1 MKCLY
6 AIIVA
11 FLLFSCAVRRS
22 EPVKQRNFV
31 PANGAVAHG
40 EQVYMS
46 YCHKC
51 HPSGESG
58 LGPSLNASPAP
69 GFLKKFQ
76 VRHGLG
82 VMPSFKANELS
93 KKDLKDIVKFINAWK
108 GY

>member
-1 MKCLY
+1 MKTLLV
-6 AIIVA
+6 IIISI
-11 FLLFSCAVRRS
+11 LLFSCAIRRS
-22 EPVKQRNFV
+22 EPVKQKAFV
-31 PANGAVAHG
+31 PATAEIAHG

-46 YCHKC
+46 WCHKC

-58 LGPSLNASPAP
+58 LGPSINASPAP

-82 VMPSFKANELS
+82 VMPSFKANEIS
-93 KKDLKDIVKFINAWK
+93 KKDLHDVVKFINAWK

>member
-1 MKCLY
+1 M
-6 AIIVA
+6 
-11 FLLFSCAVRRS
+11 FSCAVRRS

-31 PANGAVAHG
+31 PATAQIAHG

-58 LGPSLNASPAP
+58 LAPAINASPAP

-82 VMPSFKANELS
+82 VMPSFKADELS
-93 KKDLKDIVKFINAWK
+93 TNDLHDVVKFIKAWK
-108 GY
+108 RY

>member
-1 MKCLY
+1 MKTLV
-6 AIIVA
+6 IIVVIITVA
-11 FLLFSCAVRRS
+11 SCAIRRS

-31 PANGAVAHG
+31 AANAEVAHG

-58 LGPSLNASPAP
+58 LGPSINSSPAP
-69 GFLKKFQ
+69 NFLKKFQ

-82 VMPSFKANELS
+82 VMPSFKKDELS
-93 KKDLKDIVKFINAWK
+93 QKDLHDIVKFISAWK
-108 GY
+108 SY

>member
-1 MKCLY
+1 MKILPV
-6 AIIVA
+6 IIVS
-11 FLLFSCAVRRS
+11 LMMFSCAVRRS
-22 EPVKQRNFV
+22 EPVKQKTFV
-31 PANGAVAHG
+31 PASTEISHG

-46 YCHKC
+46 WCHKC

-82 VMPSFKANELS
+82 VMPSFKSNELS
-93 KKDLKDIVKFINAWK
+93 KKDLRDVVKFINAWK
-108 GY
+108 RY

>member
-1 MKCLY
+1 MKILLLIFVS
-6 AIIVA
+6 IIMV
-11 FLLFSCAVRRS
+11 SCAIRRS
-22 EPVKQRNFV
+22 EPVKQKNFV
-31 PANGAVAHG
+31 AANADIAHG

-46 YCHKC
+46 WCHKC

-82 VMPSFKANELS
+82 VMPSFKSNELS
-93 KKDLKDIVKFINAWK
+93 KKDLHDVVKFINAWK

>member
-1 MKCLY
+1 MKILF
-6 AIIVA
+6 IILVLIFA
-11 FLLFSCAVRRS
+11 VSCAVRRS
-22 EPVKQRNFV
+22 EPVKQKAFV
-31 PANGAVAHG
+31 PANAEVAHG

-93 KKDLKDIVKFINAWK
+93 KKDLHDVVKFINAWK
-108 GY
+108 AY

>member
-1 MKCLY
+1 MKILFVL
-6 AIIVA
+6 IVV
-11 FLLFSCAVRRS
+11 FMCSCAIRRS

-31 PANGAVAHG
+31 PENAAVAHG

-46 YCHKC
+46 WCHKC

-58 LGPSLNASPAP
+58 LAPSLNSSPAP

-93 KKDLKDIVKFINAWK
+93 KNDLRDVIKFINAWK
-108 GY
+108 KY

>member
-1 MKCLY
+1 MKTLL
-6 AIIVA
+6 IMIVSM
-11 FLLFSCAVRRS
+11 LMFSCAIRRS
-22 EPVKQRNFV
+22 EPIKQRSFT
-31 PANGAVAHG
+31 PASAQVVHG

-58 LGPSLNASPAP
+58 LAPSINSSPAP
-69 GFLKKFQ
+69 NFLKKFQ

-93 KKDLKDIVKFINAWK
+93 KKDLKDVIRFINAWK

>member
-1 MKCLY
+1 MKKLF
-6 AIIVA
+6 IIVVSVM
-11 FLLFSCAVRRS
+11 LFSCAMRRS

-31 PANGAVAHG
+31 PANAAIAHG

-46 YCHKC
+46 WCHKC

-69 GFLKKFQ
+69 GFLKRFQ

-82 VMPSFKANELS
+82 VMPAFKSDHLS
-93 KKDLKDIVKFINAWK
+93 KKDLRDVVKFLKAWK
-108 GY
+108 AY

>member
-1 MKCLY
+1 M
-6 AIIVA
+6 
-11 FLLFSCAVRRS
+11 FSCAVRRS
-22 EPVKQRNFV
+22 EPVKQKNFT
-31 PANGAVAHG
+31 PANAEIAHG

-58 LGPSLNASPAP
+58 LGPSLNANPAP

-93 KKDLKDIVKFINAWK
+93 KKDLHDVVKFIHAWK